1 MLDNQENKQHSP
13 NSQET
18 CVWAKK
24 DKMEYFSKCFW
35 NEIALGILNDSFLD
49 LN

>member
-1 MLDNQENKQHSP
+1 MLDDQENRQHSL

-24 DKMEYFSKCFW
+24 DKMKYFSKCFL
-35 NEIALGILNDSFLD
+35 NEIASGILNDSFLD